1 MHYLIHLPINK
12 PIIKAVVSWVLR
24 GKSIITFQLIII
36 QQSERELGCFTSVG
50 FQAFMTGDFWR
61 HFQDKTKLLLEQSG
75 VEQ

>member
-12 PIIKAVVSWVLR
+12 PIIKAGVSWVLR

-50 FQAFMTGDFWR
+50 FQAFMTGDFG
-61 HFQDKTKLLLEQSG
+61 QS
-75 VEQ
+75 VLF